1 LAQDHAISTSAARSE
16 SSDGFNL
23 RRKAG
28 TVAAFLVA
36 LALVIFA
43 GNRLDGQIQS
53 SQQAAAWVVHSGR
66 VKVALYA
73 LTASVLDADNAVRA
87 YALRQ
92 QPSSLNNYHLE
103 MDEAFRQ
110 LTELQGLTADN
121 PLQQARLLTLRPM
134 VEENFA
140 ALAHAL
146 AIFPTDPVAAGSML
160 MGPLQERSEQIRGL
174 VSQMNV
180 EEERLLALRNSSNA
194 AQMLQAVILA
204 RWMAA
209 AGILLMTAAF
219 VWVLRVMYLRGVAER
234 RARAAAI
241 ALEER
246 QRQLMVALE
255 ERDLAE
261 AVKAQ
266 RERQMLRHQG
276 MGPVERLAAGL
287 AHVFNNALTVII
299 GQAELILL
307 SEKEGTAARSLAA
320 IIDSAESA
328 AKLTRQFQS
337 FGQQQYLQP
346 EELDLNIVLEALRK
360 LVGPTIMGGV
370 VVELVPCS
378 DVLLISIDPHQLLTA
393 LTAAVENSLEAMPD
407 GGTLTISINRRVVDD
422 SEALRI
428 GLDPGPYARVSI
440 CDTGKGMSEETMEHA
455 FQPFF
460 TTKNLSEGAGLG
472 LSMLYGFARQSGGSV
487 SLASRLGAGTDVS
500 VYLPMFEHGASR
512 SAAQH
517 STGKA
522 A

>member
-1 LAQDHAISTSAARSE
+1 LAQDHAIDSSAVRQEPSY
-16 SSDGFNL
+16 GFNL
-23 RRKAG
+23 RQRAG
-28 TVAAFLVA
+28 TIAAFLVA
-36 LALVIFA
+36 VGLVIFA

-53 SQQAAAWVVHSGR
+53 SEQAAGWVVHTGR

-73 LTASVLDADNAVRA
+73 LTASLLDADNAVRA

-110 LTELQGLTADN
+110 LAELRALTADN
-121 PLQQARLLTLRPM
+121 PLQQARLLILRPM

-140 ALAHAL
+140 TLAHAL
-146 AIFPTDPVAAGSML
+146 AIFPADPVGAGSML
-160 MGPLQERSEQIRGL
+160 MGPLQERSEKIRDL
-174 VSQMNV
+174 IEQMDV
-180 EEERLLALRNSSNA
+180 EEERLLASRSSSNA
-194 AQMLQAVILA
+194 AQMQQAVFLA

-209 AGILLMTAAF
+209 AGILLMTSAF
-219 VWVLRVMYLRGVAER
+219 VWILRILHLRGVAER

-241 ALEER
+241 EIEER
-246 QRQLMVALE
+246 QRQLIVALE
-255 ERDLAE
+255 ERDSAE

-276 MGPVERLAAGL
+276 TGPVERLAAGL

-299 GQAELILL
+299 GQAELIQL
-307 SEKEGTAARSLAA
+307 SDKEGKAGRSLAA

-337 FGQQQYLQP
+337 FGQQQYLTP
-346 EELDLNIVLEALRK
+346 EKLDLNIVLEALSK

-370 VVELVPCS
+370 VVELIPRP
-378 DVLLISIDPHQLLTA
+378 DVLLVSIDPHQLLTA
-393 LTAAVENSLEAMPD
+393 LTAAVENSIEAMPH
-407 GGTLTISINRRVVDD
+407 GGTLTISIDRRIVGDA
-422 SEALRI
+422 EALRMN
-428 GLDPGPYARVSI
+428 LDPGPYAWVSI
-440 CDTGKGMSEETMEHA
+440 RDTGKGMSEETMEHA

-487 SLASRLGAGTDVS
+487 SLASQLGAGTDVS
-500 VYLPMFEHGASR
+500 IYLPVFGHRAS
-512 SAAQH
+512 SSAQH